1 MAWLQNIDSNKIARL
16 AIIAGLSTVGE
27 NLALAYGSISTTSR
41 WSLLPRIILAP
52 QAFLKPD
59 RLEYLAPAEGKVIGV
74 RSGLQA
80 DGVNPVAKNLW
91 YVSLNASNETRVFLT
106 DDL

>member
-1 MAWLQNIDSNKIARL
+1 MAWFQNINSSKIARL

-27 NLALAYGSISTTSR
+27 NLALAYGSIYTTSR

-59 RLEYLAPAEGKVIGV
+59 RLEDLAPAEGKVIGV

-80 DGVNPVAKNLW
+80 DGVNHVAKNLW
-91 YVSLNASNETRVFLT
+91 YVSLNASNETRVLLA

>member
-1 MAWLQNIDSNKIARL
+1 MAWLQNLDSSKIARL

-52 QAFLKPD
+52 QTFLKPD
-59 RLEYLAPAEGKVIGV
+59 RPWDLALAEGKVIGV
-74 RSGLQA
+74 HSGLQA
-80 DGVNPVAKNLW
+80 DGVNHAAKNLW
-91 YVSLNASNETRVFLT
+91 
-106 DDL
+106 

>member
-1 MAWLQNIDSNKIARL
+1 MAWLQSIDSSKIARL

-27 NLALAYGSISTTSR
+27 NLAVAYGSISTTSR
-41 WSLLPRIILAP
+41 WYLLPRIILAP
-52 QAFLKPD
+52 HAFLKPD
-59 RLEYLAPAEGKVIGV
+59 RPGDLAPAEGKVIGV

-80 DGVNPVAKNLW
+80 DGLYPVAKNLW
-91 YVSLNASNETRVFLT
+91 YVSLNTSNKTRVLLA

>member
-16 AIIAGLSTVGE
+16 AIIAGLSAVGE
-27 NLALAYGSISTTSR
+27 NLALAYGSISTTLP
-41 WSLLPRIILAP
+41 WSLLPRINLAP

-59 RLEYLAPAEGKVIGV
+59 RLEDLAPAEGKVVGV

-80 DGVNPVAKNLW
+80 DGINHVAKNLW
-91 YVSLNASNETRVFLT
+91 YVSLDPSNEARALLA

>member
-1 MAWLQNIDSNKIARL
+1 MAWLQNIDSSKIARL

-27 NLALAYGSISTTSR
+27 NLVLAHGSISTTSR

-59 RLEYLAPAEGKVIGV
+59 RPEDLAPAEGKVIGV

-80 DGVNPVAKNLW
+80 DGVNHVAKNLW
-91 YVSLNASNETRVFLT
+91 YVSLNASN
-106 DDL
+106 